1 MEVESCQSGK
11 EIKLAFAGSCDDKPK
26 VTEKPGMIIK
36 TINNKK
42 LNLKFNALHVRRNTS
57 VFVFCAW
64 VQYS

>member
-42 LNLKFNALHVRRNTS
+42 LNLK
-57 VFVFCAW
+57 
-64 VQYS
+64 Y